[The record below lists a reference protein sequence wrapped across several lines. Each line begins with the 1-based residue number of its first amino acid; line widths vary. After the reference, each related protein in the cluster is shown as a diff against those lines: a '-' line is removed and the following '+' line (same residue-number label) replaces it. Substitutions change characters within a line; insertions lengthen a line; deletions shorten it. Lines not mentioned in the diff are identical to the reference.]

1 MCNQAQ
7 RETCHHLFFN
17 YDFALKCSRKV
28 GIVWDLSQGYLDMF
42 EQAKQNYSGP
52 SFYEVATT
60 ALWGIWKSLRKFSHQ
75 CMLGGW
81 FLRKIYL

>member
-1 MCNQAQ
+1 
-7 RETCHHLFFN
+7 
-17 YDFALKCSRKV
+17 
-28 GIVWDLSQGYLDMF
+28 MF
-42 EQAKQNYSGP
+42 ERAKQNYSGP